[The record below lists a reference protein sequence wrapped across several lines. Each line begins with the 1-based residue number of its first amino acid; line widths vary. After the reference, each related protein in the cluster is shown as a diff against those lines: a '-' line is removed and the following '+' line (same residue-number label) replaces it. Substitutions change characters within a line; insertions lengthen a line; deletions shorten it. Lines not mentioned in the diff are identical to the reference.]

1 MLYIYRNSLT
11 LTLLTFPL
19 ALHAQTLE
27 PANSS
32 VDDNPVIVISGS
44 RESTTLRQTPAPINK
59 ISHETLE
66 EKKPTFV
73 GQVLNQAPG
82 VYVTDLGNEQ
92 HNMSIRQPLSYNAMY
107 LYMEDGIPIRPTGLF
122 NHNALYEINL
132 EGVGSIEVLKGPA
145 SSLYGSNAVGGA
157 VNFFTREPSIK
168 PVASVGLQL
177 NDQGYQRTTFEASG
191 SQGNQSLLIAGYQ
204 SAREGGWQEHNDADK
219 DSITLRHDWNINEVT
234 ALKTIASYNHLWTD
248 MPGTLNE
255 SDYRNSPGLS
265 YNTFTW
271 RKVDASRLST
281 TLEGNWN
288 TDGLSTVTF
297 YARDNSTDQL
307 PSYLIFNTG
316 ASTASG
322 RTTFQDFSSFGLEL
336 RHRQDFYAQGIRWI
350 NGLSLERTPMAATER
365 NLTITRD
372 PVSLKYLSYEA
383 AALRRDYK
391 VDISSQPF
399 YTQVEY
405 TPLKPL
411 RLVFGARYDNIE
423 YDYSNQ
429 LTPSAT
435 TGAPSQTHRYQH
447 ISPKVGAVWDYS
459 LNTNVYSNISQGFTP
474 PEVSAQYGGS
484 LTAPNLEESVFTN
497 FDIGTRWF
505 SSDRTLATDISLY
518 RLEGKNEILSY
529 STQVGKSEPRNA
541 GETRHQGVEFGW
553 RYTPDSPWDATL
565 NGTLARHSYEDY
577 QTSNTLNFSG
587 NEIPAAP
594 HWLANAEIGYKALTN
609 LRLSTEMQGV
619 GSYYMDN
626 SNSVKYA
633 GHTLLNLR
641 ARYSLHTMD
650 LWVALLNASNKHYAE
665 IAASTY
671 NGSTPY
677 NPDSQNTY
685 TPGAPRTALIGIN
698 YHFVGEK

>member
-1 MLYIYRNSLT
+1 MLYIYRNALT
-11 LTLLTFPL
+11 LTLLTLPL
-19 ALHAQTLE
+19 ALHAQTPEHASE
-27 PANSS
+27 PEH
-32 VDDNPVIVISGS
+32 DNPVIVISGS

-73 GQVLNQAPG
+73 GQVLNQASG

-92 HNMSIRQPLSYNAMY
+92 HSMSIRQPLSYGAMY
-107 LYMEDGIPIRPTGLF
+107 LYMEDGIPIRPAGLF

-168 PVASVGLQL
+168 PVASLGLQF

-191 SQGNQSLLIAGYQ
+191 SRGEQSLLIAGYQ

-219 DSITLRHDWNINEVT
+219 DSITLRHDWTINEVT

-255 SDYRNSPGLS
+255 SDYRNSPGKS

-271 RKVDASRLST
+271 RKVEASRLST

-316 ASTASG
+316 PSTASG
-322 RTTFQDFSSFGLEL
+322 RTTFQDFTSFGLEL

-429 LTPSAT
+429 LSPSAT
-435 TGAPSQTHRYQH
+435 TGAPSQTRRYRH
-447 ISPKVGAVWDYS
+447 ISPKAGAVWDYS
-459 LNTNVYSNISQGFTP
+459 RNTNVYTNISQGFTP

-484 LTAPNLEESVFTN
+484 LTAPDLKESVFTN

-505 SSDRTLATDISLY
+505 SSDRTMATDISLY
-518 RLEGKNEILSY
+518 RLEGKDEVISF
-529 STQVGKSEPRNA
+529 STQTGRSEPRNA

-553 RYTPDSPWDATL
+553 RYTPDSLWDATL

-577 QTSNTLNFSG
+577 QTSSTLNFSG

-594 HWLANAEIGYKALTN
+594 HWLSNAEIGYKALTN
-609 LRLSTEMQGV
+609 LRLSAEMQGL

-633 GHTLLNLR
+633 GHALLNLR
-641 ARYSLHTMD
+641 ARYSLRTMD

-671 NGSTPY
+671 NGSTSY

-698 YHFVGEK
+698 YHFGEK